1 MKGSMQ
7 ASSLQAAALPLPGR
21 LQRTFAGQTGI
32 ALAASAF
39 VALCAHV
46 SLPLL
51 FTPVPLTLGNFA
63 VVLVG
68 LVLGPRLGF
77 GALVL
82 YLLEGGLGLPV
93 FNPGGLGGVAQLLG
107 PTGGYLFAYPFAAA
121 LAGTIARSLSGKA
134 GRFFAGLTASL
145 FSTLLVLSLG
155 LLWLAHV
162 AHLSAHAAL
171 MAGLLPFLPG
181 EAIKIVVAAGIFQT
195 LTRRPTA
202 TPPFQTL

>member
-1 MKGSMQ
+1 MQ
-7 ASSLQAAALPLPGR
+7 ASSSQAAALPLPVS
-21 LQRTFAGQTGI
+21 LQRTVVGQAGI
-32 ALAASAF
+32 AFAASLF

-68 LVLGPRLGF
+68 LLLGPRLGF
-77 GALVL
+77 SALVL
-82 YLLEGGLGLPV
+82 YLAEGALGLPM

-121 LAGTIARSLSGKA
+121 LAGAIASSFPTKA
-134 GRFFAGLTASL
+134 SRFLTGLTASL
-145 FSTLLVLSLG
+145 FSTMLVLSLG
-155 LLWLAHV
+155 LVWLAHV
-162 AHLSAHAAL
+162 AHLSAHAAVVS
-171 MAGLLPFLPG
+171 GLLPFLPG
-181 EAIKIVVAAGIFQT
+181 EAIKIVIAAGIFQT

-202 TPPFQTL
+202 KS